1 MRKALVD
8 LFKKAIV
15 FEYSL
20 PHNGQNKSSITS
32 LTDDVFSNAKATDLS
47 ALIYN
52 SIVDLAFEESKI
64 DLLKLDELQTE
75 ALLSYIKFDES
86 RENQGFFGE
95 TVLNVLLQQHYGTG
109 VLFARGNFYDPLS
122 DMEPHGFD
130 SHHFVVR
137 DNKIEFWFGEAKFYQ
152 DYGAAIKSIIS
163 KLSVNLSKEYLK
175 KNFLS
180 IIKGSGYPL
189 ATTNLKAKEF
199 IEYLKAH
206 PLIQIG
212 ELIEQFNPK
221 IIYPALVIS
230 NKIATDCV
238 IKKCIEKIEQQ
249 ILKTPLINEV
259 GASIF
264 FTFLPVADASAI
276 KKEVL
281 AWIKSKEPLI

>member
-1 MRKALVD
+1 MRKTLVD
-8 LFKKAIV
+8 LFKKAVV

-32 LTDDVFSNAKATDLS
+32 LTDDVFSNANATDLS

-137 DNKIEFWFGEAKFYQ
+137 DNQIEFWFGEAKFYQ

-163 KLSVNLSKEYLK
+163 KLSANLSKEYLK

-180 IIKGSGYPL
+180 IIKGNGYPL
-189 ATTNLKAKEF
+189 ATTDAKAKGF
-199 IEYLKAH
+199 VDYLKSK
-206 PLIQIG
+206 PLTQIAD
-212 ELIEQFNPK
+212 LIEKFNPK
-221 IIYPALVIS
+221 IVYPALVIS
-230 NKIATDCV
+230 NKITTECV
-238 IKKCIEKIEQQ
+238 IKKSIEKIEQQ
-249 ILKTPLINEV
+249 LLKTPLINEV

-264 FTFLPVADASAI
+264 FAFLPVVDATAI